1 MTLVYKRSTKKSARQ
16 YERSSGMES
25 NRGLRSNPGVNALT
39 VVNSGRPRDRS
50 GRFLSGRPS
59 GRAPKANPFQWI
71 GGRKQHIHMS
81 PQYRDLRGAKK
92 WMGNHPNDLKGRG
105 RARLYAT
112 DEYGTVLTRA
122 IPKRMLKNPTRRS
135 GMAYNIGA
143 LRRAMRANYKGSED
157 MQSVLTS
164 ARRSDTGGGNKPRS
178 RHSQP
183 SESASSGGMTI
194 ASTGR
199 RPRRRTSG
207 GKQHNAHV
215 RAFGARKAAAT
226 RASKKAARSRAAKK
240 AARTRK
246 RNASKRGASRRASKR
261 GGRSSKRGGS
271 RRSSKRRGSRRR
283 ASRRGSKR
291 RSSKRFFHGRHVR
304 LTGRSYID
312 KYLARGLMPTITRV
326 GRLPLSRSGRPSIMT
341 YPIPRTVGRLSRRSS
356 VRGSSR
362 RGYAVGATYRGRR
375 KRRMSALAAN
385 RRRRSRRNSRR
396 RGSRRSSRRNSRRRG
411 SRRRVSRNQTW
422 VVANRRRRSRRN
434 SRRRGSRRKSTRN
447 QMVRYATM
455 TSNRRR
461 SRRNSRRRSSRRNTG
476 SPILYA
482 TANRRRRSRR
492 NSRRRG
498 SRRGYVVMNRRRSR
512 RNSRRRHSRR
522 RATRNRRHSR
532 RRMTRNMLAVSKL
545 KYRGAGSHR
554 VGTPKGRYYQL
565 VEFGPKSGRK
575 YRHAGY
581 PVLVPPHVSQ
591 HSYVRK
597 FRFGGAA
604 KDAHARAKS
613 GGYSEKRYG
622 RWRKPP
628 AWYTRRSSKKMTA
641 NRRRKSRRNSRR
653 SSMRKNQTWIV
664 RNRRKHGRRHVRRN
678 GILGGADLMRD
689 VVTPV
694 IGGTVGF
701 VAARLLSNGLANV
714 PQLRGMLDRGA
725 ADAAGA
731 SNTKIAANLLGI
743 AATLGL
749 STKVGII
756 RQNRGALVT
765 GMGLALTDR
774 LIQRFAAGTP
784 YGGYLGE
791 YVNQPMSGFG
801 EYVNQPMSGFGEYV
815 NQPMSGLGETMFAAA
830 GMGATQYAA
839 AGVGDYAEGVDPAN
853 QANVDAMMN
862 GMEGVE
868 QAAAG
873 MGEADARL
881 QAMWGQNRP
890 PFTSTEMPEG
900 VALAVHGEL
909 PLDRDVQTSMVTPE
923 ARVGTMST
931 PEGRGFAG
939 GLFARNLFGG
949 MF

>member
-1 MTLVYKRSTKKSARQ
+1 MALVYKRSTKNSARR

-39 VVNSGRPRDRS
+39 VVNSGRPRDRD
-50 GRFLSGRPS
+50 GRFLSGRAS

-81 PQYRDLRGAKK
+81 PQYRDLRGAKR
-92 WMGNHPNDLKGRG
+92 WMGNHPDDLKGRG

-122 IPKRMLKNPTRRS
+122 IPKRLLKNPTRRS

-143 LRRAMRANYKGSED
+143 LRRAMRANYAGSEGT
-157 MQSVLTS
+157 QSLLTA
-164 ARRSDTGGGNKPRS
+164 ARASDTGGSKPRRRS
-178 RHSQP
+178 SGP

-194 ASTGR
+194 ASSGSRPRKRRTATGQR
-199 RPRRRTSG
+199 DAHVRARARHLSAKKGARTRKRKAAAARTSKPRTSRRRTSKRG
-207 GKQHNAHV
+207 GSK
-215 RAFGARKAAAT
+215 RTKAQ
-226 RASKKAARSRAAKK
+226 RSASAKK

-246 RNASKRGASRRASKR
+246 RNASKRGGSRR
-261 GGRSSKRGGS
+261 GS
-271 RRSSKRRGSRRR
+271 RRSSKRRS
-283 ASRRGSKR
+283 SRRGMGKR
-291 RSSKRFFHGRHVR
+291 SYFHGRRAR
-304 LTGRSYID
+304 LTGREYID
-312 KYLARGLMPTITRV
+312 KYLTKGLMPTITRI

-341 YPIPRTVGRLSRRSS
+341 YPIPRGIGRLSSSKS

-362 RGYAVGATYRGRR
+362 RGYAVGATYRGRK
-375 KRRMSALAAN
+375 KRRMTALAAN

-396 RGSRRSSRRNSRRRG
+396 RVSRNGRRRSRRSSRRGSRLGSRRRG
-411 SRRRVSRNQTW
+411 SRRRMSRNAAVQ
-422 VVANRRRRSRRN
+422 
-434 SRRRGSRRKSTRN
+434 
-447 QMVRYATM
+447 
-455 TSNRRR
+455 
-461 SRRNSRRRSSRRNTG
+461 
-476 SPILYA
+476 YA
-482 TANRRRRSRR
+482 TANGRRRRSRR

-512 RNSRRRHSRR
+512 RNSRRRGSRR
-522 RATRNRRHSR
+522 RMSRNQTWAVVRNGRRRSRRSSRRRGSR

-545 KYRGAGSHR
+545 KYRGSGSHR
-554 VGTPKGRYYQL
+554 VGTPKGRTYQL

-581 PVLVPPHVSQ
+581 PVLVPPHVSRF
-591 HSYVRK
+591 SYVRK

-604 KDAHARAKS
+604 KDAHARAKA
-613 GGYSEKRYG
+613 GGYAERRRYS

-628 AWYTRRSSKKMTA
+628 ASFTRKSSRKKMTA
-641 NRRRKSRRNSRR
+641 NRRSSRKR
-653 SSMRKNQTWIV
+653 SSMRRNQHWV
-664 RNRRKHGRRHVRRN
+664 KANRRHRRVRRN
-678 GILGGADLMRD
+678 TGLSGVLGGADLMRD

-701 VAARLLSNGLANV
+701 IAARVLSNSLANV
-714 PQLRGMLDRGA
+714 AQLRGMLDSGA
-725 ADAAGA
+725 TDAAGA

-774 LIQRFAAGTP
+774 LIQRFAASNP
-784 YGGYLGE
+784 SYANYLGE
-791 YVNQPMSGFG
+791 YVDQPMNGFG
-801 EYVNQPMSGFGEYV
+801 EYVD
-815 NQPMSGLGETMFAAA
+815 QPMSGLGQAAMYAAAGIGEYVDQPMSGLGQTMFAAA
-830 GMGATQYAA
+830 G
-839 AGVGDYAEGVDPAN
+839 VGQYAEGVDPGD
-853 QANVDAMMN
+853 QENVEAMLN

-873 MGEADARL
+873 MGEVDARL
-881 QAMWGQNRP
+881 NAMWGKNRP
-890 PFTSTEMPEG
+890 PFTSTFMPEG
-900 VALAVHGEL
+900 VALPVTATL
-909 PLDRDVQTSMVTPE
+909 PLDRNIQTSLVTPE
-923 ARVGTMST
+923 AKVGSLST
-931 PEGRGFAG
+931 PEGKGFAG